1 MILDE
6 IPSPSV
12 AQSLKTLLTSVV
24 TDSAVL
30 ENLKNFFL
38 IVIKIAGRD
47 LIYQPPPNSQG

>member
-24 TDSAVL
+24 TDGAVL
-30 ENLKNFFL
+30 ENMKNFFL
-38 IVIKIAGRD
+38 IVIKIAGSD
-47 LIYQPPPNSQG
+47 FIYQPPPNSPE

>member
-24 TDSAVL
+24 TDGAVL

-38 IVIKIAGRD
+38 IVIKIAGSD
-47 LIYQPPPNSQG
+47 FIYQPPPNSPE